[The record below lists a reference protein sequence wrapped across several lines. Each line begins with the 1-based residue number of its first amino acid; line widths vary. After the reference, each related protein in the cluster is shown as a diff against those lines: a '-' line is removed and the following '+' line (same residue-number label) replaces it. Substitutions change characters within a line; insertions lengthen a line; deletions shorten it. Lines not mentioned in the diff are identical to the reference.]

1 MKVITNIRRLDLI
14 YLNLA
19 LLPRLRSTYL
29 TIGVIAL
36 AAATLV
42 LWQNGVDETVR
53 NMKLVGLVSLV
64 AGVGGML
71 VGMVISMMFIVFT
84 SSKSNGILGAHEYE
98 IRPEGLFERTD
109 ANEGVT
115 KWSGM
120 KEITIVGPFMLF
132 RISGYLFHVIPK
144 RSFESAEKFQEFVQM
159 AQMKWRSDA

>member
-14 YLNLA
+14 HFNLA
-19 LLPRLRSTYL
+19 LLPRLRSTYV

-42 LWQNGVDETVR
+42 FWQHGVDETVR
-53 NMKLVGLVSLV
+53 NWKLVGVVSLA

-71 VGMVISMMFIVFT
+71 VGMVISMFFVVFT

-98 IRPEGLFERTD
+98 IKPEGLFEKTD
-109 ANEGVT
+109 ANEGFN
-115 KWSGM
+115 KWSGIQ
-120 KEITIVGPFMLF
+120 EIRIVGPFLLF

-144 RSFESAEKFQEFVQM
+144 RSFESSEKFQEFVQM
-159 AQMKWRSDA
+159 AQMKWRRDA